1 MPDLVN
7 TLAAHPVVGTLL
19 RLVLLSLLFLFLRRT
34 LQLGVVRLE
43 RRIERNV
50 TESDRRSRLNTL
62 LRAGYGVA
70 VVVIGLLTLTM
81 ILQALGINIGPL
93 LASAGVVGL
102 AISLGAQT
110 LIRDYIGGVLILA
123 EDHFR
128 VGDVVEVNNVSGEV
142 VRITLRVTYLRN
154 LEGKLHAVP
163 NGDIRTVTNVTRDWS
178 RAVVDLTLEYGAEAE
193 RVKRAMEVV
202 SEKLQADPELK
213 GVLMGPAEVL
223 SWNSN
228 SDLGV
233 QVRVMVKTLAG
244 QHWLVGRVLRQH
256 ALEAL
261 LAEGLR
267 PARPVA
273 LVQSEPRARSTGS

>member
-1 MPDLVN
+1 MPVCVTEL
-7 TLAAHPVVGTLL
+7 LALPVVGTML
-19 RLVLLSLLFLFLRRT
+19 RLVLLSLIFLFVRRA
-34 LQLGVVRLE
+34 LQLAVVRTE
-43 RRIERNV
+43 RRIEQRI
-50 TESDRRSRLNTL
+50 EEADRRSRLNTL

-70 VVVIGLLTLTM
+70 VVLIGAITLAM
-81 ILQALGINIGPL
+81 ILETLDIYIGPL
-93 LASAGVVGL
+93 LASAGVAGL

-110 LIRDYIGGVLILA
+110 LIKDYIGGILILA

-163 NGDIRTVTNVTRDWS
+163 NGDIRVVTNVTRDWS
-178 RAVVDLTLEYGAEAE
+178 RAVVDVTLEYGADAA
-193 RVKRAMEVV
+193 RVQRALDSV
-202 SEKLQADPELK
+202 SARLQADPALK
-213 GVLMGPAEVL
+213 DVLMGPAEVQ

-233 QVRVMVKTLAG
+233 QVRIMVKTLAG
-244 QHWLVGRVLRQH
+244 KHWLVGRVLRQY

-261 LAEGLR
+261 QAEGLR
-267 PARPVA
+267 PARPVT
-273 LVQSEPRARSTGS
+273 VMTGQNPSSA